1 MHGKCSGLKGR
12 LAGMENIFRCRGC
25 CEVGGV
31 GTPEEGSRN
40 GVKQGES
47 GNLVCEVGN
56 GEQLEVVNNFC
67 YLGDTIEA
75 GGGVESAVRA
85 RIKKAWYKF
94 RELGTILTM
103 QGLSLKVKGRVCDS
117 CVRSTLLYGSETW
130 AVKVEQVQRMER
142 TEMQMVRWMCGVKLR
157 DRIPNEELRGRM
169 GIESVKEA
177 LVRRRLRWWGH
188 IERREESNWLKRC
201 QMIAV
206 SGKRPLGRPKKSWR
220 EVVKRD
226 IKDWGLKEGWARDR
240 IQWRR
245 VLRRQDGN
253 EPVTSLI
260 NAVD

>member
-1 MHGKCSGLKGR
+1 
-12 LAGMENIFRCRGC
+12 
-25 CEVGGV
+25 VGGV
-31 GTPEEGSRN
+31 STSDERRRN
-40 GVKQGES
+40 GITQGES
-47 GNLVCEVGN
+47 GNFVCEMGN

-85 RIKKAWYKF
+85 RIQKAWYKF

-103 QGLSLKVKGRVCDS
+103 KGLSLKVKGRVYDT
-117 CVRSTLLYGSETW
+117 CVRSTFLYGSETW

-157 DRIPNEELRGRM
+157 DRIPNEELRRRM
-169 GIESVKEA
+169 GIESVKDA

-201 QMIAV
+201 QKIV
-206 SGKRPLGRPKKSWR
+206 VPGKKPLGRPKKSWR
-220 EVVKRD
+220 EVIKRD
-226 IKDWGLKEGWARDR
+226 LKGWGLKEGWARDR
-240 IQWRR
+240 NQWRR

-253 EPVTSLI
+253 EPVMGLETPF
-260 NAVD
+260 D